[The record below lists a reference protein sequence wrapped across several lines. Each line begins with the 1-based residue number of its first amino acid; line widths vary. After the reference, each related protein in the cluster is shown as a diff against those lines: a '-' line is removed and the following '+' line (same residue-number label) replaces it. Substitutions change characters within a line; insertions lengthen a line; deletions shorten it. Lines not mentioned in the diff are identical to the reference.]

1 MYFKVGDYKNN
12 DQDYYV
18 SLDMFKTPFV
28 VHTHPQKFALG
39 ILSYVRDNACKRP
52 FRQFIFDNSMV
63 VVDTTGT
70 CGNNGGMSLFMP
82 PFAALTLSSM
92 VGLGRTEHP
101 SCGLNPTPA
110 PIE

>member
-1 MYFKVGDYKNN
+1 MYFKVGDYKS

-18 SLDMFKTPFV
+18 SLDMFRTPFV

-39 ILSYVRDNACKRP
+39 ILSYVRDNACKPP
-52 FRQFIFDNSMV
+52 FCYFTFDISMV
-63 VVDTTGT
+63 AVDTTGA

-82 PFAALTLSSM
+82 LFAALMLSSM
-92 VGLGRTEHP
+92 VGLGRTQQS
-101 SCGLNPTPA
+101 SCGLNPTLA